1 MAAKKQIPAPESFN
15 LPAVGVETHAHL
27 DFPDYNE
34 DLDQVLDRARQTGIA
49 WIGQIFLS
57 TEAYRAHRRVLGAQE
72 GMFFTL
78 GIHPHDATS
87 VSSSVL
93 RDMARLFAAD
103 PGLRAVGEIG
113 LDFHWNRSPREIQI
127 RAFQE
132 QLALA
137 AELDLP
143 VVIHS
148 REAEQETLDIL
159 DKVGFNQ
166 RPLLWHC
173 FGGGPDLAR
182 EALSRGWHV
191 SIPGTVTFAK
201 STALQQAV
209 AGIPLF
215 RMVLETDCP
224 FLSPHPL
231 RGKRNEPA
239 FLCYTAAAIAR
250 LRDEPVQ
257 DVWQACA
264 ATARR
269 FFSLPETGFD
279 LARRPGAER

>member
-1 MAAKKQIPAPESFN
+1 MASKKQIPTPQSFN
-15 LPAVGVETHAHL
+15 LPTVGVETHAHL
-27 DFPDYNE
+27 DFPEYSE
-34 DLDQVLDRARQTGIA
+34 DLDNVLERASQAGIA

-57 TEAYRAHRRVLGAQE
+57 TAAYHIHRAVLGARQ

-78 GIHPHDATS
+78 GIHPHEATS

-113 LDFHWNRSPREIQI
+113 LDFHWNRSPRETQI

-137 AELDLP
+137 AEMDLP

-159 DKVGFNQ
+159 DKMGFKQ

-173 FGGGPDLAR
+173 FGGGPALAR

-209 AGIPLF
+209 TTIPLS

-224 FLSPHPL
+224 FLTPHPL

-239 FLCYTAAAIAR
+239 YLCYTVAAIAR
-250 LRDEPVQ
+250 LRNEPIQ

-279 LARRPGAER
+279 LSARPDA